1 MVLDRERRNNAG
13 KPPQRPYDAVVGVAP
28 PLTPSTASYRA
39 SGKARRESVIL
50 GASQASASSR
60 NSTLTRKNTPIQEL
74 IRPASLRR

>member
-13 KPPQRPYDAVVGVAP
+13 KPLQRLYDAVVGAAL

-39 SGKARRESVIL
+39 LGKAQRESVIL

-60 NSTLTRKNTPIQEL
+60 NSTLTRKNTPI
-74 IRPASLRR
+74 